1 MTAPPPGPVRPQVP
15 FLAGAWLS
23 GRVRLSQQF
32 WLSKGGR
39 PSMSVVFRRSHIRN
53 LVSFSCHFTFPSLS
67 LFLKGE
73 NCKQS
78 VIKRHL
84 QAHVGLLMIIIIM
97 NKLSSLRM
105 RSSVTFHR
113 NN

>member
-1 MTAPPPGPVRPQVP
+1 MGGSACPGSFGCRKGVVPPC
-15 FLAGAWLS
+15 LS
-23 GRVRLSQQF
+23 SF
-32 WLSKGGR
+32 GGVIFEISC
-39 PSMSVVFRRSHIRN
+39 P
-53 LVSFSCHFTFPSLS
+53 LVAISLFPLSLS

-78 VIKRHL
+78 VIKSHL